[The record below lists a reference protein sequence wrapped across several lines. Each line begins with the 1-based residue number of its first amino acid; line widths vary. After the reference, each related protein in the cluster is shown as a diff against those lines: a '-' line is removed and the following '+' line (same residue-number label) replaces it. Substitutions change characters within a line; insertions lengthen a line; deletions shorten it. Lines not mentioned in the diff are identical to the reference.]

1 MGNTE
6 IRLNPD
12 KVQAVI
18 NDLTS
23 FHDFDVPGAVSQV
36 TKKNDEVANPY
47 HLDTFKANVNSH
59 NESLR
64 SKIADLQACLDAA
77 KAANECGITTKKP
90 DGTIAYI
97 VADGHSE
104 TIENIKK
111 DNPVDDWR
119 AAKKD
124 AADLVNASEKGIS
137 PKDWDSLIQR
147 IQAKQDDP
155 EYAAAMLNTIGPGR
169 LLDLPI
175 DIQERFPKPPPMR
188 GKLNLD
194 SLRPHAG
201 MDLAEVFGHLIAT
214 RSQGWSD
221 SQAKAYADRLV
232 QYAGEK
238 NKGARVES
246 LNAILSASRGQDID
260 GDGVNETVG
269 LDYNDVFLSEL
280 AHKLESFK
288 SQGGYDRRT
297 APNGRK
303 NRFGNASNS
312 LEGVVHA
319 LTGNPEAALEWIVP
333 QSSSGTVDA
342 KSVAER
348 TRKLIGKS
356 AVGDNSWTNDWAI
369 LSANIS
375 GIGTS
380 DHRSSSDKNGERSSA
395 AVSGILN
402 TVGESD
408 NELVLSQTAR
418 MMFSKTLQRYPAGVA
433 SSAKIGNSKH
443 YTDNTKD
450 GAQPILSD
458 LALSNL
464 IGQIG
469 QDDRSMIPLIASQT
483 AYNNL
488 QIAQQVEACKA
499 TGEYTPLAAV
509 LNKQA
514 QTNGFFAGAI
524 ARTSKQIGKN
534 ADDRNN
540 AYIDAGAAALQAIP
554 IASSAGKVAQASY
567 SFLKTQATNGG
578 KVSLKAAVANAEG
591 DADENNQQN
600 YAEGYRENEATVTMA
615 LLKSGLYSEE
625 EMKGMR
631 TSAEFPETVN
641 TVVDED
647 GNLTLSSS
655 PSADQYEGV
664 ARLSDQLPNGARPGL
679 GPVSSVSTE
688 YTKAHDSAATGS
700 PARRK

>member
-12 KVQAVI
+12 KVQAI
-18 NDLTS
+18 ITDLTNFRNQKIGPS
-23 FHDFDVPGAVSQV
+23 ITKVTEANEDVSSPCDLGGFKLNAGSHSENL
-36 TKKNDEVANPY
+36 KN
-47 HLDTFKANVNSH
+47 
-59 NESLR
+59 
-64 SKIADLQACLDAA
+64 KIADLQTCLDAA

-90 DGTIAYI
+90 DGTIAYVI
-97 VADGHSE
+97 ADGHSE

-111 DNPVDDWR
+111 DNPVEDWR

-124 AADLVNASEKGIS
+124 AADLVNASEKGIK
-137 PKDWDSLIQR
+137 PEDWDKLIQR

-155 EYAAAMLNTIGPGR
+155 EYAATMLNTIGPGR

-175 DIQERFPKPPPMR
+175 DIDDQFTVTTDGGTISYRD
-188 GKLNLD
+188 G
-194 SLRPHAG
+194 AG
-201 MDLAEVFGHLIAT
+201 TDLATALGHIIAT
-214 RSQGWSD
+214 RSQTWGD
-221 SQAKAYADRLV
+221 EEAKKYADRLAF
-232 QYAGEK
+232 YAEEK
-238 NKGARVES
+238 NKGARIDS
-246 LNAILSASRGQDID
+246 LNEILSASRWEDVD
-260 GDGVNETVG
+260 GDGSKEAVG
-269 LDYNDVFLSEL
+269 LKYGDAFLSEL
-280 AHKLESFK
+280 AKKIENYK
-288 SQGGYDRRT
+288 PKGGYD
-297 APNGRK
+297 ARK
-303 NRFGNASNS
+303 AISYPGTNS
-312 LEGVVHA
+312 LEGIVHA
-319 LTGNPEAALEWIVP
+319 MTGNPETARKWIAP
-333 QSSSGTVDA
+333 QSSNGTVDA

-348 TRKLIGKS
+348 TRKLIEKS
-356 AVGDNSWTNDWAI
+356 AVGDNPWTDDWAI
-369 LSANIS
+369 LSEGIS
-375 GIGTS
+375 DIGTS
-380 DHRSSSDKNGERSSA
+380 GHRSSSDKNGESSGA

-402 TVGESD
+402 AIGESD
-408 NELVLSQTAR
+408 TELVLSQTAR

-433 SSAKIGNSKH
+433 FSAKTGNSKH

-469 QDDRSMIPLIASQT
+469 QDDRSMMPLVASQT

-567 SFLKTQATNGG
+567 SFLKTQASNSG
-578 KVSLKAAVANAEG
+578 KVSLKAAVANAEA
-591 DADENNQQN
+591 DADEKNQQN
-600 YAEGYRENEATVTMA
+600 YAEGYRENEATITMA
-615 LLKSGLYSEE
+615 LLKSGLYSDE
-625 EMKGMR
+625 EMKRMR
-631 TSAEFPETVN
+631 TSSEFPETVN
-641 TVVDED
+641 TVVGED

-655 PSADQYEGV
+655 PSDDQYEGV
-664 ARLSDQLPNGARPGL
+664 VRLSDQLPNGARPGL

-700 PARRK
+700 PARRE

>member
-12 KVQAVI
+12 KVQAI
-18 NDLTS
+18 ITDLTNFRNQKIGPSITKVTEANEDVSSPCDLGS
-23 FHDFDVPGAVSQV
+23 FKLNAGSHSENL
-36 TKKNDEVANPY
+36 KN
-47 HLDTFKANVNSH
+47 
-59 NESLR
+59 R
-64 SKIADLQACLDAA
+64 IADLQTCLDAA
-77 KAANECGITTKKP
+77 KAANDCGITTKKS

-111 DNPVDDWR
+111 DNPIDDWR

-124 AADLVNASEKGIS
+124 AADLVNASEKGIK
-137 PKDWDSLIQR
+137 PEDWDKLIQR

-155 EYAAAMLNTIGPGR
+155 EYAATMLNTIGPGR

-175 DIQERFPKPPPMR
+175 DIDDQFTVTTDGGTISYRD
-188 GKLNLD
+188 G
-194 SLRPHAG
+194 AG
-201 MDLAEVFGHLIAT
+201 TDLATALGHIIAT
-214 RSQGWSD
+214 RSQTWSD
-221 SQAKAYADRLV
+221 DEAKKYAERLTF
-232 QYAGEK
+232 YAEEK
-238 NKGARVES
+238 NKNARIDS
-246 LNAILSASRGQDID
+246 LNEILSASRWEDVD
-260 GDGVNETVG
+260 GDGSTEAIG
-269 LDYNDVFLSEL
+269 LKYGDAFLLEL
-280 AHKLESFK
+280 ATRIENFK
-288 SQGGYDRRT
+288 SKGGYD
-297 APNGRK
+297 PRK
-303 NRFGNASNS
+303 AISYPGTNS
-312 LEGVVHA
+312 LEGIVHA
-319 LTGNPEAALEWIVP
+319 LTGNPETALKWIVP

-369 LSANIS
+369 MSASIS

-433 SSAKIGNSKH
+433 SSAKIGNSEH

-534 ADDRNN
+534 ADDRYN

-567 SFLKTQATNGG
+567 SFLKTQATNAG
-578 KVSLKAAVANAEG
+578 KVSLKAAVANAEA

-600 YAEGYRENEATVTMA
+600 YAEGYRENEATITMA

-625 EMKGMR
+625 EMKRMR

>member
-1 MGNTE
+1 M
-6 IRLNPD
+6 
-12 KVQAVI
+12 
-18 NDLTS
+18 
-23 FHDFDVPGAVSQV
+23 
-36 TKKNDEVANPY
+36 
-47 HLDTFKANVNSH
+47 
-59 NESLR
+59 
-64 SKIADLQACLDAA
+64 
-77 KAANECGITTKKP
+77 
-90 DGTIAYI
+90 
-97 VADGHSE
+97 
-104 TIENIKK
+104 
-111 DNPVDDWR
+111 
-119 AAKKD
+119 
-124 AADLVNASEKGIS
+124 NASEKGIK
-137 PKDWDSLIQR
+137 PEDWDKLIQR

-155 EYAAAMLNTIGPGR
+155 EYAATMLNTIGPGR

-175 DIQERFPKPPPMR
+175 DIDDQFTVTTDGGTISYRD
-188 GKLNLD
+188 G
-194 SLRPHAG
+194 AG
-201 MDLAEVFGHLIAT
+201 TDLATALGHIIAT
-214 RSQGWSD
+214 RSQTWSD
-221 SQAKAYADRLV
+221 DEAKKYAERLTF
-232 QYAGEK
+232 YAEEK
-238 NKGARVES
+238 NKNARIDS
-246 LNAILSASRGQDID
+246 LNEILSASRWEDVD
-260 GDGVNETVG
+260 GDGSTEAIG
-269 LDYNDVFLSEL
+269 LKYGDAFLLEL
-280 AHKLESFK
+280 ATRIENFK
-288 SQGGYDRRT
+288 SKGGYD
-297 APNGRK
+297 PRK
-303 NRFGNASNS
+303 AISYPGTNS
-312 LEGVVHA
+312 LEGIVHA
-319 LTGNPEAALEWIVP
+319 LTGNPETALKWIVP
-333 QSSSGTVDA
+333 QSSSGTFDA

-369 LSANIS
+369 MSASIS

-433 SSAKIGNSKH
+433 SSAKIGNSEH

-469 QDDRSMIPLIASQT
+469 QDDRSMTPLIASQT

-534 ADDRNN
+534 ADDRYN

-567 SFLKTQATNGG
+567 SFLKTQATNAG
-578 KVSLKAAVANAEG
+578 KVSLKAAVANAEA

-600 YAEGYRENEATVTMA
+600 YAEGYRENEATITMA

-625 EMKGMR
+625 EMKRMR

>member
-6 IRLNPD
+6 IRLNPE
-12 KVQAVI
+12 KVQTIITELTKFRDQKIDPGITKVTEANEDVSSPC
-18 NDLTS
+18 DLGS
-23 FHDFDVPGAVSQV
+23 FKLNAGSHSENL
-36 TKKNDEVANPY
+36 KN
-47 HLDTFKANVNSH
+47 
-59 NESLR
+59 R
-64 SKIADLQACLDAA
+64 IADLQTCLDAA
-77 KAANECGITTKKP
+77 KAANDCGITTKKP

-111 DNPVDDWR
+111 DNPIDDWR

-124 AADLVNASEKGIS
+124 AADLVNASEKGIK
-137 PKDWDSLIQR
+137 PEDWDKLIQR

-155 EYAAAMLNTIGPGR
+155 EYAATMLNTIGPGR

-175 DIQERFPKPPPMR
+175 DIDDQFTVTTDGGTISYRD
-188 GKLNLD
+188 G
-194 SLRPHAG
+194 AG
-201 MDLAEVFGHLIAT
+201 NDLATALGHIIAT
-214 RSQGWSD
+214 RSQTWSD
-221 SQAKAYADRLV
+221 DEAKKYAERLTF
-232 QYAGEK
+232 YAEEK
-238 NKGARVES
+238 NKNARIDS
-246 LNAILSASRGQDID
+246 LNEILSASRWEDVD
-260 GDGVNETVG
+260 GDGSTEAIG
-269 LDYNDVFLSEL
+269 LKYGDAFLLEL
-280 AHKLESFK
+280 ATRIENFK
-288 SQGGYDRRT
+288 SKGGYD
-297 APNGRK
+297 PRK
-303 NRFGNASNS
+303 AISYPGTNS
-312 LEGVVHA
+312 LEGIVHA
-319 LTGNPEAALEWIVP
+319 LTGNPETALKWIVP
-333 QSSSGTVDA
+333 QSSSGTFDA

-369 LSANIS
+369 MSASIS

-433 SSAKIGNSKH
+433 SSAKIGNSEH

-534 ADDRNN
+534 ADDRYN

-567 SFLKTQATNGG
+567 SFLKTQATNAG
-578 KVSLKAAVANAEG
+578 KVSLKAAVANAEA

-600 YAEGYRENEATVTMA
+600 YAEGYRENEATITMA

-625 EMKGMR
+625 EMKRMR

>member
-12 KVQAVI
+12 KVQAI
-18 NDLTS
+18 ITDLTNFRNQKIGPSITKVTEANEDVSSPCDLGS
-23 FHDFDVPGAVSQV
+23 FKLNAGSHSENL
-36 TKKNDEVANPY
+36 KN
-47 HLDTFKANVNSH
+47 
-59 NESLR
+59 R
-64 SKIADLQACLDAA
+64 IADLQTCLDAA
-77 KAANECGITTKKP
+77 KAANDCGITTKKP

-111 DNPVDDWR
+111 DNPIDDWR

-124 AADLVNASEKGIS
+124 AADLVNASEKGIK
-137 PKDWDSLIQR
+137 PEDWDKLIQR

-155 EYAAAMLNTIGPGR
+155 EYAATMLNTIGPGR

-175 DIQERFPKPPPMR
+175 DIDDQFTVTTDGGTISYRD
-188 GKLNLD
+188 G
-194 SLRPHAG
+194 AG
-201 MDLAEVFGHLIAT
+201 TDLATALGHIIAT
-214 RSQGWSD
+214 RSQTWSD
-221 SQAKAYADRLV
+221 DEAKKYAERLTF
-232 QYAGEK
+232 YAEEK
-238 NKGARVES
+238 NKNARIDS
-246 LNAILSASRGQDID
+246 LNEILSASRWEDVD
-260 GDGVNETVG
+260 GDGSTEAIG
-269 LDYNDVFLSEL
+269 LKYGDAFLLEL
-280 AHKLESFK
+280 ATRIENFK
-288 SQGGYDRRT
+288 SKGGYD
-297 APNGRK
+297 PRK
-303 NRFGNASNS
+303 AISYPGTNS
-312 LEGVVHA
+312 LEGIVHA
-319 LTGNPEAALEWIVP
+319 LTGNPETALKWIVP
-333 QSSSGTVDA
+333 QSSSGTFDA

-369 LSANIS
+369 MSASIS

-433 SSAKIGNSKH
+433 SSAKIGNSEH

-534 ADDRNN
+534 ADDRYN

-567 SFLKTQATNGG
+567 SFLKTQATNAG
-578 KVSLKAAVANAEG
+578 KVSLKAAVANAEA

-600 YAEGYRENEATVTMA
+600 YAEGYRENEATITMA

-625 EMKGMR
+625 EMKRMR

>member
-12 KVQAVI
+12 KVQAI
-18 NDLTS
+18 ITDLTNFRNQKIGPSITKVTEANEDVSSPCDLGS
-23 FHDFDVPGAVSQV
+23 FKLNAGSHSENL
-36 TKKNDEVANPY
+36 KN
-47 HLDTFKANVNSH
+47 
-59 NESLR
+59 R
-64 SKIADLQACLDAA
+64 IADLQTCLDAA
-77 KAANECGITTKKP
+77 KAANDCGITTKKS

-111 DNPVDDWR
+111 DNPIDDWR

-124 AADLVNASEKGIS
+124 AADLVNASEKGIK
-137 PKDWDSLIQR
+137 PEDWDKLIQR
-147 IQAKQDDP
+147 IRAKQDDP
-155 EYAAAMLNTIGPGR
+155 EYAATMLNTIGPGR

-175 DIQERFPKPPPMR
+175 DIDDQFTVTTDGGTISYRD
-188 GKLNLD
+188 G
-194 SLRPHAG
+194 AG
-201 MDLAEVFGHLIAT
+201 TDLATALGHIIAT
-214 RSQGWSD
+214 RSQTWSD
-221 SQAKAYADRLV
+221 DEAKKYAERLTF
-232 QYAGEK
+232 YAEEK
-238 NKGARVES
+238 NKNARIDS
-246 LNAILSASRGQDID
+246 LNEILSASRWEDVD
-260 GDGVNETVG
+260 GDGSTEAIG
-269 LDYNDVFLSEL
+269 LKYGDAFLLEL
-280 AHKLESFK
+280 ATRIENFK
-288 SQGGYDRRT
+288 SKGGYD
-297 APNGRK
+297 PRK
-303 NRFGNASNS
+303 AISYPGTNS
-312 LEGVVHA
+312 LEGIVHA
-319 LTGNPEAALEWIVP
+319 LTGNPETALKWIVP

-369 LSANIS
+369 MSASIS

-433 SSAKIGNSKH
+433 SSAKIGNSEH

-534 ADDRNN
+534 ADDRYN

-567 SFLKTQATNGG
+567 SFLKTQATNAG
-578 KVSLKAAVANAEG
+578 KVSFKAAVANAEA

-600 YAEGYRENEATVTMA
+600 YAQGYRENEATITMA

-625 EMKGMR
+625 EMKRMR

>member
-12 KVQAVI
+12 KVQAI
-18 NDLTS
+18 ITDLTNFRNQKIGPSITKVTEANEDVSSPCDLGS
-23 FHDFDVPGAVSQV
+23 FKLNAGSHSENL
-36 TKKNDEVANPY
+36 KN
-47 HLDTFKANVNSH
+47 
-59 NESLR
+59 R
-64 SKIADLQACLDAA
+64 IADLQTCLDAA
-77 KAANECGITTKKP
+77 KAANDCGITTKKS

-111 DNPVDDWR
+111 DNPIDDWR

-124 AADLVNASEKGIS
+124 AADLVNASEKGIK
-137 PKDWDSLIQR
+137 PEDWDKLIQR

-155 EYAAAMLNTIGPGR
+155 EYAATMLNTIGPGR

-175 DIQERFPKPPPMR
+175 DIDDQFTVTTDGGTISYRD
-188 GKLNLD
+188 G
-194 SLRPHAG
+194 AG
-201 MDLAEVFGHLIAT
+201 TDLATALGHIIAT
-214 RSQGWSD
+214 RSQTWSD
-221 SQAKAYADRLV
+221 DEAKKYAERLTF
-232 QYAGEK
+232 YAEEK
-238 NKGARVES
+238 NKNARIDS
-246 LNAILSASRGQDID
+246 LNEILSASRWEDVD
-260 GDGVNETVG
+260 GDGSTEAIG
-269 LDYNDVFLSEL
+269 LKYGDAFLLEL
-280 AHKLESFK
+280 ATRIENFK
-288 SQGGYDRRT
+288 SKGGYD
-297 APNGRK
+297 PRK
-303 NRFGNASNS
+303 AISYPGTNS
-312 LEGVVHA
+312 LEGIVHA
-319 LTGNPEAALEWIVP
+319 LTGNPETALKWIVP

-369 LSANIS
+369 MSASIS

-433 SSAKIGNSKH
+433 SSAKIGNSEH

-534 ADDRNN
+534 ADDRYN

-567 SFLKTQATNGG
+567 SFLKTQATNTG
-578 KVSLKAAVANAEG
+578 KVSLKAAVANAEA

-600 YAEGYRENEATVTMA
+600 YAEGYRENEATITMA

-625 EMKGMR
+625 EMKRMR